1 MIYQTEICVI
11 IIFMNYIIEPFNI
24 ENIYKIVET
33 VKPMWTFCEWEESF
47 RNFYAERIIRDN
59 LFYNNMNFQLL
70 SEETKELLAIIFFWK
85 KTDTNDVNEWILKNW
100 EKFDENQKNSV
111 RICSDFLETMESK
124 VHALMN
130 DDDIKL
136 SLFVSLKKGEGS
148 VLFNNLWQKLKNQ
161 GYKNMYLWTDCE
173 CNWQWYIKNGFTLVE
188 EGIYEKFSSETEKYK
203 TYIFKKAIL

>member
-1 MIYQTEICVI
+1 
-11 IIFMNYIIEPFNI
+11 MNHIIEPFKI
-24 ENIYKIVET
+24 ENICKIVET
-33 VKPMWTFCEWEESF
+33 VKPIWTFCEWEESF
-47 RNFYAERIIRDN
+47 RNFYAELIIRDN
-59 LFYNNMNFQLL
+59 LFNNKMNFQLL
-70 SEETKELLAIIFFWK
+70 SENEKELLAIIFFQK

-100 EKFDENQKNSV
+100 EKFDEEQKNSV

-124 VHALMN
+124 VHALMK

-148 VLFNNLWQKLKNQ
+148 VLFKSMWQKMKNQ

-188 EGIYEKFSSETEKYK
+188 ESVYEKFSTETEKYK
-203 TYIFKKAIL
+203 TYVFKKAIV

>member
-1 MIYQTEICVI
+1 
-11 IIFMNYIIEPFNI
+11 MNHIIEPFKI
-24 ENIYKIVET
+24 ENICKIVET
-33 VKPMWTFCEWEESF
+33 VKPIWTFCEWEESF

-59 LFYNNMNFQLL
+59 LFYNNMSFQLL
-70 SEETKELLAIIFFWK
+70 SEEEKELLAIIFFQK
-85 KTDTNDVNEWILKNW
+85 KTDTNDVNEWILNNW
-100 EKFDENQKNSV
+100 QKFDEEQKNSV
-111 RICSDFLETMESK
+111 RICSNFLKTMESK

-148 VLFNNLWQKLKNQ
+148 VLFKSMWQKMKNQ

-188 EGIYEKFSSETEKYK
+188 ESVYEKFSTETEKYK
-203 TYIFKKAIL
+203 TYVFKKAIV

>member
-1 MIYQTEICVI
+1 
-11 IIFMNYIIEPFNI
+11 MNYIIEPFNI

>member
-1 MIYQTEICVI
+1 MYDIEKLMKYRTIKDSYSPEEIA
-11 IIFMNYIIEPFNI
+11 
-24 ENIYKIVET
+24 K
-33 VKPMWTFCEWEESF
+33 VKFIC
-47 RNFYAERIIRDN
+47 DN

-111 RICSDFLETMESK
+111 KICSDFLETMESK

-188 EGIYEKFSSETEKYK
+188 ESVYEKFSTETEKYK
-203 TYIFKKAIL
+203 TYVFKKAIV